1 MAPVRV
7 VGVGEGV
14 GPEDELDADEP
25 PALDGRGRLG
35 IEPRAPIRLFR
46 HRRGRLHGE
55 RLSERSL
62 LW

>member
-1 MAPVRV
+1 MAPVCV

-14 GPEDELDADEP
+14 GHEDDLDANQP

-35 IEPRAPIRLFR
+35 APLDPIGLFR
-46 HRRGRLHGE
+46 HRRGRLHRE
-55 RLSERSL
+55 RLSKRRL